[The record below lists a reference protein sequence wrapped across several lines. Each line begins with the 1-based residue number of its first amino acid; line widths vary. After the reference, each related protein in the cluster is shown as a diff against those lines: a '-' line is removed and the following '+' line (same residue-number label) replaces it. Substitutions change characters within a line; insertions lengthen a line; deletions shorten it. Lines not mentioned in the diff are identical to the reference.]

1 MPARPHSTP
10 HLSTPVIRLLALSL
24 LLAGAASA
32 QITNGAALPLAD
44 QTLTAV
50 DGSSL
55 SLVSAAGE
63 EGLVVLFWSNTCPW
77 TDRYAE
83 RVADLVR
90 VYVPAGFGVV
100 LVNSNDPGED
110 ESASAEASRD
120 HAATLSLAVPY
131 IVDADGALAAAF
143 GAESTPHAF
152 FFGPARTLLYEGAID
167 DGPADV
173 SRVQVPYLRQ
183 AMDQSVAG
191 LPIEVKQTR
200 ALGCKISRAGQ

>member
-1 MPARPHSTP
+1 M
-10 HLSTPVIRLLALSL
+10 IRLLTLSL

-44 QTLTAV
+44 QALSVA

-55 SLVSAAGE
+55 TLASAAGE

-77 TDRYAE
+77 TERYAD
-83 RVADLVR
+83 RVAELVR
-90 VYVPAGFGVV
+90 VYVPAGFGIV

-120 HAATLSLAVPY
+120 HAASLPMSAPY
-131 IVDADGALAAAF
+131 ILDADGSLAAAF

-152 FFGPARTLLYEGAID
+152 FFGPGRTLLYEGAID

-173 SRVQVPYLRQ
+173 SRVRAPYLRQ

-200 ALGCKISRAGQ
+200 PLGCKISRARQ